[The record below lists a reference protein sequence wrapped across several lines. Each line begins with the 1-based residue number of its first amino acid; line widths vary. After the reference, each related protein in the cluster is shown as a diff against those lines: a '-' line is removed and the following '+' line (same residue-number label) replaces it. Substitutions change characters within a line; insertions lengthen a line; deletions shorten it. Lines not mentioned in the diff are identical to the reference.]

1 MMQKFRDYIYCD
13 DNRMNSYISQI
24 PELSKIETSNSYERT
39 TEVDG
44 GIDFKLA
51 KTGTKLNEKSS
62 KNYTVNANPMENF
75 INWSFDN
82 KNAINYDGN
91 DIETEDRDKL
101 IVLNGKMTMPEMG
114 ENMEIIN
121 SLAKN
126 TALFNMM
133 PMSDDDRE
141 KMAFIKESDNI
152 PILLE
157 LDSNY
162 IFNLS
167 LKSACI
173 IGNRDDFLDNLDSEI
188 TIIGRIDKIYNTE
201 DEIEIYDLAKEVF
214 KLNRSIRRQMP
225 KDSLKDAIIYE
236 NGPLIKITPII
247 IYK

>member
-157 LDSNY
+157 LDSDY

-167 LKSACI
+167 FFI
-173 IGNRDDFLDNLDSEI
+173 QI
-188 TIIGRIDKIYNTE
+188 
-201 DEIEIYDLAKEVF
+201 
-214 KLNRSIRRQMP
+214 
-225 KDSLKDAIIYE
+225 
-236 NGPLIKITPII
+236 
-247 IYK
+247 